1 MKKLTAKKVQDYMS
15 YRTSD
20 SMKHCPEAIAKACN
34 QIASEYTDTEFAKA
48 AEPLDYMRLLFFND
62 PIKGLFTHSYGFH
75 TRTGRTI
82 IEQLKSLYYE
92 YKTNITTA

>member
-1 MKKLTAKKVQDYMS
+1 MTKLTTKKVQDYMS
-15 YRTSD
+15 YRTSE
-20 SMKHCPEAIAKACN
+20 SIRHCPEAIAKACN
-34 QIASEYTDTEFAKA
+34 QIASEYADTEFTKA
-48 AEPLDYMRLLFFND
+48 AEPIDYMKLLFFND

-92 YKTNITTA
+92 YNR

>member
-1 MKKLTAKKVQDYMS
+1 MKKLTSKKVKDYMS

-20 SMKHCPEAIAKACN
+20 DFVHCPKAIAAACN
-34 QIASEYTDTEFAKA
+34 DMANEYADTEFAKA

-75 TRTGRTI
+75 TRTGRAI
-82 IEQLKSLYYE
+82 IEQLKSKYYG
-92 YKTNITTA
+92 YKSTD